1 MPASRTPRGGT
12 RGTVYRAIARLRL
25 QDAAALLNSRR
36 YNGSIYL
43 AGYAVECHLKFAF
56 CERKGFTYLPAELEV
71 HNWDAL
77 VVAAGLAAEIN
88 AQREMSALYS
98 ALAESWGPSLRYRT
112 TNYAA
117 NEAARLYK
125 EMEEL
130 YQFLNELVP

>member
-1 MPASRTPRGGT
+1 MPAPRSPRGGT

-25 QDAAALLNSRR
+25 LDGASLLASRR

-43 AGYAVECHLKFAF
+43 AGYAVERHLKFAF
-56 CERKGFTYLPAELEV
+56 CERRGFTYLPASLEV
-71 HNWDAL
+71 HDWDTL
-77 VVAAGLAAEIN
+77 VVAAGLAVEIN
-88 AQREMSALYS
+88 AQREMAALYS
-98 ALAESWGPSLRYRT
+98 ALDESWGRFLRYRT
-112 TNYAA
+112 VKYAP